1 MLILKPADKLKQPQ
15 KAGNVD
21 DNVVFLVRKV
31 FNSVNSSSTFY
42 GDKQVTF
49 DRGTANENINFQKQK
64 HESLIHS
71 YQTNTVDA
79 ITLIFDILII
89 L

>member
-1 MLILKPADKLKQPQ
+1 ME
-15 KAGNVD
+15 

-79 ITLIFDILII
+79 ITLILDILII